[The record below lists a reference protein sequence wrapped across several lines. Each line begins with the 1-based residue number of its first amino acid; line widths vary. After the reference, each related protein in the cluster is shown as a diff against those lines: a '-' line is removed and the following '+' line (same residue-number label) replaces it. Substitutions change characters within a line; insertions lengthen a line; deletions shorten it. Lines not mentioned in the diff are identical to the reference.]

1 MTKISISRCLIN
13 DGQKMWRVRWHE
25 MGKVRRKFFTAKDA
39 AQAFAG
45 RLRGDQIGI
54 DDFWSGLSQ
63 SDREKM
69 FSVWREAER
78 RNLDLMA
85 LVTRPDAAATV
96 ASPSCSLVRREMVD
110 AKETSGLSSDYVS
123 SLSQIVKAFIK
134 GRESVPMASVSF
146 ADVVTFMDAQN
157 LRSKPTV
164 RARLSTWFKFGL
176 RRGYCPANLC
186 ERLDAVKVPKAP
198 VRIFTPE
205 EVETALAW
213 FRKQPRAFGWFVLST
228 FCGLRPEEA
237 QKTRWAMVDF
247 NEGWVRVEAQTSKVS
262 QRRVV
267 YPLPRALELLKEAK
281 RLKSELPLTS
291 KQLQMERNG
300 FRLELGLEEWPHD
313 VTRHTAASM
322 WLALTGDAAAV
333 AHALGHSERIL
344 HRNYKALVTRAE
356 AERFWALRP

>member
-1 MTKISISRCLIN
+1 MKKIGLYPCRVHGKKSF
-13 DGQKMWRVRWHE
+13 MVRWYDQ
-25 MGKVRRKFFTAKDA
+25 GVCKRKYFTSKDA
-39 AQAFAG
+39 AKAFAG
-45 RLRGDQIGI
+45 RLKGDQIGI

-176 RRGYCPANLC
+176 RRGYCPVNLC

-205 EVETALAW
+205 EVETALKW

-267 YPLPRALELLKEAK
+267 YPPPRALELLKQAK
-281 RLKSELPLTS
+281 GLKSELPLST
-291 KQLQMERNG
+291 KQLQMERNE
-300 FRLELGLEEWPHD
+300 FRVALELEEWPHD